1 MTIALFAAGC
11 STMYG
16 PEQISTP
23 VVGSE
28 GIKITVTESGDS
40 SFVMKLS
47 PVGEAA
53 YYSYLVDVA
62 DAPEKLDSSLLYSV
76 SYESVAQGTIKW
88 TASEPEATIEI
99 KDLTPN
105 TTYQIY
111 AVAGSVTGVPS
122 SVAVTSVQTS
132 DKVAPYITASEFQD
146 SLVAVQFCENIIRA
160 EEVSLEAKYYTILAN
175 DFSRPM
181 GTLPIKEENIT
192 VNGNIVIINVEGLPA
207 NALYTVDLPEGAFKD
222 PTGNRSEAVE
232 SAFMMIEGSL
242 VPKGIY
248 GQNATKTFALKAI
261 EGTAFTDPEAYFMT
275 SAEDPSVQIYNVDGT
290 VIVKAAYE
298 LGGRTV
304 SNVMTANEDYGL
316 NSGYLMFFLPEIP
329 DYGAKVTVTFPE
341 GALYDIYG
349 NSSKEFVFSQVLSYG
364 YEIEDAIGNYSC
376 EGTSIYDGAIYPFD
390 INIEKSDDPEK
401 GNVMITA
408 FEYNCLAPL
417 YADFDVDS
425 GVISIT
431 DFLTPYAILSY
442 PSGASYYL
450 MLAIFDGSYYYEE
463 PIELHLTAPGV
474 ISASGPVG
482 LLLNAVG
489 TTKLSVYDAY
499 KNISGTRIESGQ
511 GLSLQTDG
519 MLLRSPRG
527 VVPKLK

>member
-88 TASEPEATIEI
+88 TASKPESTIEI
-99 KDLTPN
+99 KDLAPN

-111 AVAGSVTGVPS
+111 AVAGSVTGVVS
-122 SVAVTSVQTS
+122 SVAVTSVKTS

-146 SLVAVQFCENIIRA
+146 SLVAVQFCENIIRV

-261 EGTAFTDPEAYFMT
+261 EGTAFTAPEAYFMT

-364 YEIEDAIGNYSC
+364 YALEDVIGSYKMTALEYFSGANVAYGLVIE
-376 EGTSIYDGAIYPFD
+376 E
-390 INIEKSDDPEK
+390 SDTEEY
-401 GNVMITA
+401 GNVMITNLA
-408 FEYNCLAPL
+408 GFNCKIYGTFNVDDGTLTVPDWQLILPDAGL
-417 YADFDVDS
+417 YFATNS
-425 GVISIT
+425 NTGES
-431 DFLTPYAILSY
+431 
-442 PSGASYYL
+442 
-450 MLAIFDGSYYYEE
+450 
-463 PIELHLTAPGV
+463 
-474 ISASGPVG
+474 
-482 LLLNAVG
+482 
-489 TTKLSVYDAY
+489 SVFHMY
-499 KNISGTRIESGQ
+499 ESGILTDVSPEF
-511 GLSLQTDG
+511 GLYLDGLGWYEIYFNIECEKIVSGDSSVASLKDLSNLPLKVYG
-519 MLLRSPRG
+519 SER
-527 VVPKLK
+527 VIKL